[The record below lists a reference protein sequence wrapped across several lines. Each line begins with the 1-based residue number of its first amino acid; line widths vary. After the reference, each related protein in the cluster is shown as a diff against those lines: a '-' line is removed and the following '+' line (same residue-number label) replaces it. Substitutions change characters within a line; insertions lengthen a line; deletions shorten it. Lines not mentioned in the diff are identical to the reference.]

1 MQERLCI
8 YDEKVLRRLI
18 QLEAQR
24 RQEQAQRPLAYVKW
38 NTDAGAA
45 MRRLE
50 QMGMIGA
57 TYKDN
62 NPYVVEVLAKGYSY
76 ISSIDAERQRMSQM
90 EDSRRADRR
99 HDWLITV
106 FTVLMSMGGVIAG
119 FMIGRLF

>member
-1 MQERLCI
+1 M
-8 YDEKVLRRLI
+8 I